1 MVLLDAIALHF
12 CIVRASMLT
21 RWPAAATS
29 ILKLLKSK
37 HKLKYLKLSNRR
49 RINVV
54 VFGGLNSLR
63 FLNNILIIDS

>member
-1 MVLLDAIALHF
+1 M
-12 CIVRASMLT
+12 
-21 RWPAAATS
+21 
-29 ILKLLKSK
+29 KLLKSK